1 MITVKNTWAQVVG
14 PERAAIGGLLRFR
27 KKGYQFTAAYKRGWD
42 GYVHLMNEQGRFPA
56 GLVPYIVNQLTSEW
70 DIKYPLEITDERTR
84 PEACDALKPAERIGH
99 QLMDHQLRA
108 VEVAWRAGRGI
119 IEHSVGSGKSTV
131 GVELIR
137 RCAVPALILV
147 HTKELLKQMMD
158 NLQSQLNIPGLLGS
172 IGGGNWDHN
181 WITVA
186 TYQSLRDTSDPIVK
200 GFLATRQ
207 LILVDEVHHL
217 VAKTFEKILQA
228 APNAFFRY
236 GLSATPFKSHN
247 KGGSQDMET
256 FLKVM
261 GWTGPVVS
269 RFSEEEGVEVGR
281 LVTPDVFVV
290 DYGAGPNPLAWP
302 EAYEVGLVWN
312 QDRNSAIAQLAEA
325 SPHPVLI
332 LVERI
337 EHGEFL
343 AKLLRNAYYLEAK
356 FISGRDTAA
365 VRNHLIDRLRGR
377 PGTAHLQ
384 VLVSSVI
391 LDEGV
396 DIPNIRTLILAGGGK
411 AQHRIIQRI
420 GRGMRAVEGKHRLL
434 VFDFADRGKYL
445 GAHARKRQ
453 LLYEREPAYTVSRLG
468 LVDTIEALIPG
479 ETGAR
484 VSS

>member
-1 MITVKNTWAQVVG
+1 MITVKNTWAQVAG
-14 PERAAIGGLLRFR
+14 PERKAVGGLLRFR

-42 GYVHLMNEQGRFPA
+42 GYVHLMNGQGRFPA
-56 GLVPYIVNQLTSEW
+56 GLVPYIVNQLTSSW
-70 DIKYPLEITDERTR
+70 DIEYPLEITDERTR
-84 PEACDALKPAERIGH
+84 PEACDALKPAERTGH
-99 QLMDHQLRA
+99 PLMDHQLRA

-131 GVELIR
+131 GVELVR

-158 NLQSQLNIPGLLGS
+158 NLRAQLNIPGLLGS

-217 VAKTFEKILQA
+217 QAKTFEKILQA

-236 GLSATPFKSHN
+236 GLSASPFKSHN
-247 KGGSQDMET
+247 MGGARDMET

-269 RFSEEEGVEVGR
+269 TFSEEEGVEVER
-281 LVTPDVFVV
+281 LVPADVFIV

-302 EAYEVGLVWN
+302 EAYDVGIVAN
-312 QDRNSAIAQLAEA
+312 HDRNSAIAQLAEA

-343 AKLLRNAYYLEAK
+343 ASMLRTAYYLKTE
-356 FISGRDTAA
+356 FISGNDTARSRSHA
-365 VRNHLIDRLRGR
+365 IDRLRGR
-377 PGTAHLQ
+377 PGTAPLQ
-384 VLVSSVI
+384 VLISSVI

-396 DIPNIRTLILAGGGK
+396 DIPNIRTVILGGGGK
-411 AQHRIIQRI
+411 AQHRTKQRI
-420 GRGMRAVEGKHRLL
+420 GRGMRKAEGKHRLL

-445 GAHARKRQ
+445 GNHAKKRQ
-453 LLYEREPAYTVSRLG
+453 LLYEREPTYTVNRLT
-468 LVDTIEALIPG
+468 LLDTIEALTPG
-479 ETGAR
+479 GIGAR
-484 VSS
+484 A